1 MSDMEWRCLCVT
13 TSVTPGIPD
22 SRLLLHAK
30 AAPLRMQCMQDV
42 SKYTAPY
49 QLIRVGWAR

>member
-1 MSDMEWRCLCVT
+1 MSDMEWRCLYVT